1 MLKKGMDSRSH
12 NMVEEIKSDYK
23 ASADLGLKRCMQC
36 GLCTSNCPAAKH
48 SNYDPREMV
57 KMVLED
63 DQGIKENPDIW
74 NCFYCYTCQSNCPV
88 NNSPCQ
94 VNQILRETILLE
106 GGNAER
112 IVEFL
117 AYGYSYMDFGV
128 GSIPSD
134 FFDDMVKDFGDH
146 YIQLK
151 VNLEDIREE
160 LGLEDYN
167 LKGESLEEIRNI
179 LTESGFKKRLET
191 FKEAGESSSES

>member
-1 MLKKGMDSRSH
+1 MLKKGMDHRSTD
-12 NMVEEIKSDYK
+12 MVEEIKNDYK

-48 SNYDPREMV
+48 SDYDPREMV
-57 KMVLED
+57 KMVLD
-63 DQGIKENPDIW
+63 DNQEIMENPDIW

-88 NNSPCQ
+88 NNSACQ
-94 VNQILRETILLE
+94 VNQILREKVLLQ
-106 GGNAER
+106 GGKTER
-112 IVEFL
+112 IFEFL

-134 FFDDMVKDFGDH
+134 FFDALVKDFGEH
-146 YIQLK
+146 YINLK

-160 LGLEDYN
+160 LGLDDYN
-167 LKGESLEEIRNI
+167 LKGEALEEVRNI

-191 FKEAGESSSES
+191 FKEAGESLSDS

>member
-1 MLKKGMDSRSH
+1 MLKKGMDRRSQ

-57 KMVLED
+57 KMVLDD

-134 FFDDMVKDFGDH
+134 FFDELVKDFGDH

-160 LGLEDYN
+160 LGLVDYN

-179 LTESGFKKRLET
+179 LNESGFKKRLET
-191 FKEAGESSSES
+191 FQKQAES